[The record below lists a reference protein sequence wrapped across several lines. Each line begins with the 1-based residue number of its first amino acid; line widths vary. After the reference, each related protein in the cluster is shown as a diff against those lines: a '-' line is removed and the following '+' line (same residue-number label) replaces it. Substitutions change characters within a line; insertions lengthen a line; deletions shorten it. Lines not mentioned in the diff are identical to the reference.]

1 MAIRG
6 INTLLVAVVLA
17 ASANAVSAA
26 QIEGV
31 LMDSKCSATAEEHLV
46 PGVGLQGGRT
56 VAEAHLRECALMPEC
71 QKSGYG
77 VYTDDNKFLTFDE
90 AGNRMALRELKA
102 SKKVDDLEVEV
113 TGDIDG
119 STIKVKTLK
128 LL

>member
-1 MAIRG
+1 MATKG
-6 INTLLVAVVLA
+6 IKTLLIAAVLA
-17 ASANAVSAA
+17 VFANAVSAA
-26 QIEGV
+26 QIDGV
-31 LMDSKCSATAEEHLV
+31 LMDRKCSATAEEHLV

-77 VYTDDNKFLTFDE
+77 VYTDDNKFLSFDE
-90 AGNRMALRELKA
+90 AGNRMALKAIKA